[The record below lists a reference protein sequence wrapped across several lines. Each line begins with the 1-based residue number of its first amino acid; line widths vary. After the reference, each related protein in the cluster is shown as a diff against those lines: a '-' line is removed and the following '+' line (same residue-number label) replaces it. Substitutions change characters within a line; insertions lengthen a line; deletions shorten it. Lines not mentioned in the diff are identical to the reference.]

1 MAVREL
7 RLYKVNVEDN
17 PVSMKFEF
25 GMDHYNGGY
34 PDTLLPNEEYR
45 NENYQCKERNEA
57 LVLIVYL
64 DIDEHQLKGD
74 DYKFKVFN
82 LIVKN
87 NLTGETSEVSCT
99 GFFVAIGH
107 KPNSDLFTNQL
118 DMDETGYLITK
129 GDSTQTNIKGVFA
142 AGDIQDKIYRQA
154 VTAAG
159 SGCMAALEAER
170 YLAELEG

>member
-1 MAVREL
+1 MFNSETDEILGDKAVEGVR
-7 RLYKVNVEDN
+7 
-17 PVSMKFEF
+17 
-25 GMDHYNGGY
+25 
-34 PDTLLPNEEYR
+34 
-45 NENYQCKERNEA
+45 
-57 LVLIVYL
+57 
-64 DIDEHQLKGD
+64 
-74 DYKFKVFN
+74 
-82 LIVKN
+82 VKN
-87 NLTGETSEVSCT
+87 NLTGETSEISCT

-129 GDSTQTNIKGVFA
+129 ADSTQTNIKGVFA